1 MEKKETQMDVMIQET
16 RQYIMDNLGITSMSN
31 EELEDKIEEL
41 IFEKTKDGFFS
52 IEEKVQMVQEI
63 YGSIR
68 GFGILD
74 SILSDDNVT
83 EVMINGPDNIF
94 IEKNGTL
101 IKLNRKF
108 ESQRRLEDIIQRI
121 VGLAGREVNQAN
133 PIVDTRLPDG
143 SRVNVVLPPI
153 ALCGPTVTI
162 RKFSKE
168 PMTIDKLISY
178 GSLTQEIADKLECL
192 VKAKY
197 NIFISGGT
205 GSGKTTFLNA
215 LSNYIP
221 KTERVITIEDSA
233 ELQIRGVENLVR
245 LEARTANLEGENEIT
260 IRDLIKASL
269 RLRPD
274 RIIVGEVRDAAA
286 IDMLSAMGTGHDG
299 SLSTGHA
306 NSAED
311 MLARLETMVLMGME
325 IPLPAVRR
333 QIASA
338 VDIVIHVSRLRDKTR
353 KVVEICEV
361 KGMEHGEIRLNTL
374 FEFQETGVR
383 NGKVQGVLRK
393 VNDLLHLEKMQSAGM
408 MEIFEEVVCGLPG
421 V

>member
-1 MEKKETQMDVMIQET
+1 MELRSLRERLKMRVAAELDLTRDVEDAEIARMIDRCILEETKDQYVPLKEKVGLRVELFNSLRRLDVLTE
-16 RQYIMDNLGITSMSN
+16 L
-31 EELEDKIEEL
+31 LEDE
-41 IFEKTKDGFFS
+41 T
-52 IEEKVQMVQEI
+52 
-63 YGSIR
+63 
-68 GFGILD
+68 
-74 SILSDDNVT
+74 VT
-83 EVMINGPDNIF
+83 EIMVNGQSDIF
-94 IEKNGTL
+94 VERDGVIRHYEKG
-101 IKLNRKF
+101 F
-108 ESQRRLEDIIQRI
+108 SSEERLETVIQHI
-121 VGLAGREVNQAN
+121 VGDCNRRINAAS
-133 PIVDTRLPDG
+133 PIVDARLMDG
-143 SRVNVVLPPI
+143 SRVCIVTRPVSLG
-153 ALCGPTVTI
+153 GPVITI
-162 RKFSKE
+162 RRFPKQR
-168 PMTIDKLISY
+168 IDMKALIAM
-178 GSLTQEIADKLECL
+178 GSVDACVASVLRIL
-192 VKAKY
+192 VQAGY

-205 GSGKTTFLNA
+205 GSGKTTMLNA
-215 LSNYIP
+215 LSDFVP
-221 KTERVITIEDSA
+221 KDARIVTIEDSA

-286 IDMLSAMGTGHDG
+286 IDMLSA
-299 SLSTGHA
+299 
-306 NSAED
+306 
-311 MLARLETMVLMGME
+311 ME

>member
-16 RQYIMDNLGITSMSN
+16 RQYIMDNLAITSMSN

-52 IEEKVQMVQEI
+52 IEEKVQIVQEI

-101 IKLNRKF
+101 TKLNRKF

-168 PMTIDKLISY
+168 PTTIDKLISY

-233 ELQIRGVENLVR
+233 ELQITRIENLVSMETR
-245 LEARTANLEGENEIT
+245 NANAAGAGAIT
-260 IRDLIKASL
+260 IRDLIKSSL
-269 RLRPD
+269 RMRPE
-274 RIIVGEVRDAAA
+274 RIVVGEVRGGEAL
-286 IDMLSAMGTGHDG
+286 DMLQAMNTGHDG

-306 NSAED
+306 NSTHD
-311 MLARLETMVLMGME
+311 MLSRLETMVLQGADGL
-325 IPLPAVRR
+325 PLEAIRQ

-338 VDIVIHVSRLRDKTR
+338 VDIIVHLSRLRDHSRKTM
-353 KVVEICEV
+353 EITEV
-361 KGMEHGEIRLNTL
+361 LGYRDGEIQLNPLYVFEEDENSTL
-374 FEFQETGVR
+374 EKVSGSLVR
-383 NGKVQGVLRK
+383 TKNPL
-393 VNDLLHLEKMQSAGM
+393 VNDYKLKLAGVKKV
-408 MEIFEEVVCGLPG
+408 I
-421 V
+421 